1 MTIGIGGHKE
11 SHLRGRWGTM
21 IHFALG
27 RPLCE
32 IYCTYWGNCALDYQS
47 NYLSLMKRKILAL
60 SMLLVGKFCV
70 LKRDVK
76 RIILPH
82 LWGKMIPYVRYV
94 DPLKCNAK
102 LQEST
107 TIHGFN
113 FSTLKRLLTHV
124 RF

>member
-1 MTIGIGGHKE
+1 M
-11 SHLRGRWGTM
+11 HLM
-21 IHFALG
+21 
-27 RPLCE
+27 
-32 IYCTYWGNCALDYQS
+32 
-47 NYLSLMKRKILAL
+47 
-60 SMLLVGKFCV
+60 GKFYV

-102 LQEST
+102 SQEST

-113 FSTLKRLLTHV
+113 ILNTENIV
-124 RF
+124 NP